1 MPYITYKYFIHIDGY
16 VVCSW
21 GFVSLL
27 FVCLFGGFSIYLYQL
42 KVIKIYIIIL

>member
-1 MPYITYKYFIHIDGY
+1 MLYITYKYFIHIDEY

-27 FVCLFGGFSIYLYQL
+27 FVWVGFLSIYLYQL